1 MIAKQDRIKPR
12 TPEDLERMYQFE
24 EMRGFATKKEVENI
38 KAIIPDVSRLI
49 TQEQAQA
56 LIDKAIEEALGK
68 INAQY
73 QTERISQ

>member
-24 EMRGFATKKEVENI
+24 KMSRFATKEEVENI
-38 KAIIPDVSRLI
+38 KATIPDVSGLI
-49 TQEQAQA
+49 TQERAQE
-56 LIDKAIEEALGK
+56 LIDKAIKEALEK

>member
-24 EMRGFATKKEVENI
+24 KMRGFATKEEVANI
-38 KAIIPDVSRLI
+38 KDMIPDVSGLI
-49 TQEQAQA
+49 TKEQAQE
-56 LIDKAIEEALGK
+56 LIDKAIEEALEK
-68 INAQY
+68 ISAQY